1 MKKNL
6 GNIFTLAALL
16 MAGAAF
22 TACSSSDEIILDQ
35 PAAPGEQVYTLT
47 ISAVKDGGSTRALA
61 LDGTKLVAS
70 WADGDE
76 LTVYNVTKGAALT
89 GSLTASDA
97 DGSKASFSGTLTG
110 TIEKDDVL
118 TLSYHQPAGFSTY
131 AAQTGTLA
139 SAAACDYATAN
150 VTVAAVNSGEIEI
163 SETAASFATQT
174 AALKLTLTDG
184 TNKLNATQ
192 LKVEATMS
200 VPSVGSM
207 TVELATFNLSSNT
220 YSANGDGVL
229 YLVLPNKATAAA
241 YVANRINK
249 TYGQSISAE
258 KVENNF
264 LPSATITF
272 TATVGADSYTVGK
285 TGYTFEAAKYY
296 ATTLTMA
303 APAPAAAEAT
313 AEDVGKVIGAD
324 GNIYYDAAAA
334 TAAGTT
340 AVAKIAY
347 VGSDNGEAAPYN
359 NGLALALSDA
369 NGGSGCK
376 WKTSNTDA
384 GHTKQ
389 TDSDNFASE
398 SGLQYNAMHN
408 SEIDNY
414 PAFKAAI
421 TYSPAAPT
429 GCSAWFLASGYQ
441 WAKMITVAGGSG
453 NLKTNAGL
461 QSGSYWSS
469 TESASFDAWLYYF
482 DSGDWYSVSKEND
495 FFRVRACLAF

>member
-6 GNIFTLAALL
+6 GNIFTLAALM

-139 SAAACDYATAN
+139 SAAACDYAAAN
-150 VTVAAVNSGEIEI
+150 VTVASVNSGEIEI

-303 APAPAAAEAT
+303 APAPVSLIVNPE
-313 AEDVGKVIGAD
+313 VGQVIGAD
-324 GNIYYDAAAA
+324 GKNYADAAAA
-334 TAAGTT
+334 TSAGAT
-340 AVAKIAY
+340 AVAMIVY

-359 NGLALALSDA
+359 HGLALALSDA
-369 NGGSGCK
+369 NDGSSCK

-441 WAKMITVAGGSG
+441 WQKMIGAAGLS
-453 NLKTNAGL
+453 NLGL

-469 TESASFDAWLYYF
+469 TESASFDAWFYYF
-482 DSGDWYSVSKEND
+482 DSGDWSSVSKEND
-495 FFRVRACLAF
+495 FVRGRACLAF